1 MNKRKLSLIVV
12 FIFAS
17 VVFNLSIWGLSEWQP
32 YAQAQRSSKI
42 DFARDI
48 QPIFAASCTGCHG
61 EKKQAAGLRLDS
73 KKVALSKVITPG
85 KADQSELYR
94 RVAGLSEQARMP
106 MGGKP
111 ISAEQ
116 IALIKTWIEQGA
128 DWPEESAIRNPQSA
142 IQQHWAFITPIR
154 PITPK
159 VTNSVWIKNPIDAF
173 VLARLEKEKL
183 MPSPEADRVTL
194 IRRLSLDL
202 IGLPPTPEEVDA
214 FLADQSPRAYE
225 KLVDRL
231 LASPH
236 YGERWGRH
244 WLDVARYADSDGYEK
259 DKQRAVWFYRDWVIN
274 AMNRDLPFDQFIIQQ
289 IAGDLLPNPTQDQ
302 IVATGFLRNSM
313 INEEGG
319 IEPEQFRMEAM
330 FDRMDAIG
338 KGVLGLTIQCA
349 QCHNHKFD
357 PIKQEEYYKLFAF
370 LNNSNE
376 ANIAVYTPEEQI
388 KRAEIFRRTR
398 EIEAELQHKT
408 SDWKER
414 MAAWGALAKANQPEW
429 TIVKPEVDDI
439 SNGGQKYL
447 PMKDGSFLAAGYAPT
462 KHRVKMIWKTDVKNI
477 AAFRLELL
485 NDPNLPLGGPGRTTK
500 GLGALTEFE
509 VEAAPASH
517 QDKGEPTK
525 ITKIKLVKATADFNQ
540 PERDLE
546 PIFFDK
552 SNRKRITGPIEFAI
566 DGKDETAWGIDAGA
580 GQRNVPRKAVFVAE
594 QPINGVAENWGE
606 AVITFYLKQNHGGW
620 NSDDNQNNN
629 LGRMR
634 LSVTTSKD
642 AVADPLPA
650 NVREL
655 LSIPASQR
663 TEQQTQTVFG
673 YWRTTVPEF
682 KAANDQIA
690 ELWKQHPEGSSQLI
704 YNERSEMRP
713 TFTLKRGDFLKPDKE
728 IQPGVPAFLHQLP
741 ASTNGAP
748 LNRLTFAKWLV
759 DRQSPTTA
767 RAAVN
772 RIWQSYFGTGLLA
785 TSEDFGKQA
794 DAPSHPEL
802 MDWLAVELM
811 EGGVST
817 ARVSKRTG
825 SGESSLRRDSLPTGR
840 GTDSAAW
847 SLKNIHRLIVT
858 SATYRQSSKVTP
870 ELQQRDAFNRL
881 LARGARL
888 RVEGEIVRDIALAAS
903 GLLSPKMGGAA
914 VYPPSPDFLYLPPA
928 SYGPKPW
935 HEEKGENRYRRA
947 VYTFR
952 YRSVPFPVL
961 QTFDTPNADIS
972 CVRRARSNTPLQ
984 ALTTLNETLFLE
996 AARALAAKT
1005 VKEGGATDQAR
1016 AAFAFRRVL
1025 ARKPTAAE
1033 TIELLALKNRQL
1045 ERFKAGELNP
1055 WNLATNDPDKAFVL
1069 PKGVRM
1075 DELAAWT
1082 AVARVLLNLDEAIT
1096 KE

>member
-1 MNKRKLSLIVV
+1 MSKRTFSLIVV
-12 FIFAS
+12 FGF
-17 VVFNLSIWGLSEWQP
+17 VGVFVALNCWQP
-32 YAQAQRSSKI
+32 TAAQQKV

-48 QPIFAASCTGCHG
+48 QPIFAASCAGCHG
-61 EKKQAAGLRLDS
+61 EKKQSGGLRLDS
-73 KKVALSKVITPG
+73 KAIALAKVIKPG
-85 KADQSELYR
+85 NAAASELYR
-94 RVAGLSEQARMP
+94 RIAGLGDQARMP

-111 ISAEQ
+111 LSTEQ

-128 DWPEESAIRNPQSA
+128 QWPESEGVTGGKGDGAKSVA
-142 IQQHWAFITPIR
+142 QHWAFIAPIR
-154 PITPK
+154 PIAPK
-159 VTNSVWIKNPIDAF
+159 VTYSTWVRNPIDAF
-173 VLARLEKEKL
+173 VLARLEKENL
-183 MPSPEADRVTL
+183 QPSPEADRVTL

-214 FLADQSPRAYE
+214 FIADKSPRAYE

-244 WLDVARYADSDGYEK
+244 WLDAARYADSDGYEK

-274 AMNRDLPFDQFIIQQ
+274 ALNRDLPYDQFVIQQ
-289 IAGDLLPNPTQDQ
+289 IAGDLLPPQKDQKATQDQ

-357 PIKQEEYYKLFAF
+357 PLKQEEYYRLFAF

-376 ANIAVYTPEEQI
+376 SNIAVYTPEEQI

-414 MAAWGALAKANQPEW
+414 MAAWEVQAKANQPDW
-429 TIVKPEVDDI
+429 VIVNPEVDDI

-447 PMKDGSFLAAGYAPT
+447 PMKDGSFLAQGYAPT
-462 KHRVKMIWKTDVKNI
+462 KHRVKMIWKTDLKNI

-485 NDPNLPLGGPGRTTK
+485 NDPNLPLGGPGRSTK

-509 VEAAPASH
+509 VEAAPAN
-517 QDKGEPTK
+517 EPTK

-540 PERDLE
+540 AERDLE
-546 PIFFDK
+546 PIFADK
-552 SNRKRITGPIEFAI
+552 SNTKRITGPIEFAI
-566 DGKDETAWGIDAGA
+566 DGKNETAWGIDAGP

-594 QPINGVAENWGE
+594 QPINIQGE
-606 AVITFYLKQNHGGW
+606 AIITFYLKQNHGGW

-634 LSVTTSKD
+634 LSVTTAKN

-655 LSIPASQR
+655 LAIPATQR
-663 TEQQTQTVFG
+663 SEAQTQTIFG
-673 YWRTTVPEF
+673 YWRTTVADW
-682 KAANDQIA
+682 KAANDQIV
-690 ELWKQHPEGSSQLI
+690 ELWRQHPEGSSQLV
-704 YNERSEMRP
+704 YNERGEMRP
-713 TFTLKRGDFLKPDKE
+713 TFTLKRGDFLKPDKQIE
-728 IQPGVPAFLHQLP
+728 PGVPSFLHQLP
-741 ASTNGAP
+741 ANAP
-748 LNRLTFAKWLV
+748 ANRLTFAKWLV

-767 RAAVN
+767 RSAVN
-772 RIWQSYFGTGLLA
+772 RIWQSYFGTGLVA

-794 DAPSHPEL
+794 DTPSHPEL
-802 MDWLAVELM
+802 LDWLAVELM
-811 EGGVST
+811 EGRYGTESGSDRVGFSRNPVAT
-817 ARVSKRTG
+817 APG
-825 SGESSLRRDSLPTGR
+825 SVPQT
-840 GTDSAAW
+840 W
-847 SLKNIHRLIVT
+847 SLKHIHRLIVT
-858 SATYRQSSKVTP
+858 SATYRQSSKSTP
-870 ELQQRDAFNRL
+870 ELQQRDQFNRL
-881 LARGARL
+881 LAHGSRL
-888 RVEGEIVRDIALAAS
+888 RVEAEIVRDIALKAS
-903 GLLSPKMGGAA
+903 GLLNPKVGGNSIF
-914 VYPPSPDFLYLPPA
+914 PPSPEFLYLPPA

-935 HEEKGENRYRRA
+935 AETKGEDRYRRA
-947 VYTFR
+947 MYTFR
-952 YRSVPFPVL
+952 YRSVPFPAL
-961 QTFDTPNADIS
+961 QNFDAPTADIS
-972 CVRRARSNTPLQ
+972 CVRRTRSNTPLQ

-996 AARALAAKT
+996 AARALAVKT
-1005 VKEGGATDQAR
+1005 LKEGGATDSQR
-1016 AAFAFRRVL
+1016 MTFAFRRVL
-1025 ARKPTAAE
+1025 ARQPSAAE
-1033 TIELLALKNRQL
+1033 LTELLALKTRQQQ
-1045 ERFKAGELNP
+1045 RFAGGELNP
-1055 WNLATNDPDKAFVL
+1055 WNLATSDPDKPFAL
-1069 PKGVRM
+1069 PKGSTM

-1082 AVARVLLNLDEAIT
+1082 VVSRVLLNLDETIT